1 MSSLRYQLFGK
12 NDSFLFALESDKFID
27 GLNRHVKLHILKKFA
42 IIQRLKKHKS
52 KSLCK
57 IDDIFIE
64 KNTSAI
70 NCFTGLKKPYLKFL
84 TKYYLKDVYESEN
97 CAK

>member
-1 MSSLRYQLFGK
+1 MCSLQYQLFGK
-12 NDSFLFALESDKFID
+12 NSSFLYALESDKFID

-70 NCFTGLKKPYLKFL
+70 NCFTALKKTIFKIFNEILP
-84 TKYYLKDVYESEN
+84 
-97 CAK
+97 